1 MLYLPENTYFRTC
14 DKYIQKYATTIEDI
28 GNMYYD
34 FHSWWGP
41 GRFTTK
47 LKPALYA
54 HLNMLEYLYPVST
67 FCFSTNGEL
76 ITLFEKNAQIMSTA
90 NGSPNTIL
98 LLMNGLK
105 NFGSLLKDIMA
116 VDDCFR
122 KWDGKCA
129 GEALGGAFLS
139 LMNPDIIPVLA
150 DLYEDEYSM
159 SVE

>member
-54 HLNMLEYLYPVST
+54 HLNLIEYLYPVST
-67 FCFSTNGEL
+67 FCFQTNGEL
-76 ITLFEKNAQIMSTA
+76 ITLFEKNARIMSTA
-90 NGSPNTIL
+90 
-98 LLMNGLK
+98 
-105 NFGSLLKDIMA
+105 
-116 VDDCFR
+116 
-122 KWDGKCA
+122 DG
-129 GEALGGAFLS
+129 
-139 LMNPDIIPVLA
+139 
-150 DLYEDEYSM
+150 
-159 SVE
+159 